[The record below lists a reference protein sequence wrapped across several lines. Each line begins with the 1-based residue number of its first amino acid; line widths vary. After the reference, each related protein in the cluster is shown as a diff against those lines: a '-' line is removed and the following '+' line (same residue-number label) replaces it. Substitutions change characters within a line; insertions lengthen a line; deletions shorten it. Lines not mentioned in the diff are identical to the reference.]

1 MEAKGNPYMETAKDE
16 MEKINKSE
24 EERYLYLRREMAVS
38 DEKSRMDTARKEGI
52 KEGEDRVSRW
62 HLLLSAGTRY
72 EDLEMASKDKEY
84 RDTLFRDYGI

>member
-38 DEKSRMDTARKEGI
+38 DEKSRMDTARKERI
-52 KEGEDRVSRW
+52 KEGEDRVSRLN
-62 HLLLSAGTRY
+62 LLLIAETRY

-84 RDTLFRDYGI
+84 RDKLFRDYGI

>member
-38 DEKSRMDTARKEGI
+38 DEKSRMDTSRKEGI
-52 KEGEDRVSRW
+52 KEGEDRVSRLN
-62 HLLLSAGTRY
+62 LLLIAETRY

-84 RDTLFRDYGI
+84 RDKLFRDYGI

>member
-52 KEGEDRVSRW
+52 QEGEDRVSRLI
-62 HLLLSAGTRY
+62 LLLIAETRY

-84 RDTLFRDYGI
+84 RDKLFRDYGI

>member
-24 EERYLYLRREMAVS
+24 EGRYLYLRREMAVS

-52 KEGEDRVSRW
+52 KEGEDRVSRLN
-62 HLLLSAGTRY
+62 LLLIAETRY

-84 RDTLFRDYGI
+84 RDKLFRDYGI

>member
-24 EERYLYLRREMAVS
+24 EERYLYLCREMAVS

-52 KEGEDRVSRW
+52 KEGEDRVSRLN
-62 HLLLSAGTRY
+62 LLLIAETRY

-84 RDTLFRDYGI
+84 RDKLFRDYGI

>member
-52 KEGEDRVSRW
+52 KEGEDRVSRLN
-62 HLLLSAGTRY
+62 LLLIAETRY
-72 EDLEMASKDKEY
+72 EVLEMASKDKEY
-84 RDTLFRDYGI
+84 RDKLFRDYGI

>member
-1 MEAKGNPYMETAKDE
+1 MEAKGNPYMATAKDE

-52 KEGEDRVSRW
+52 KEGEDRVSRLN
-62 HLLLSAGTRY
+62 LLLIAETRY

-84 RDTLFRDYGI
+84 RDKLFRDYGI

>member
-52 KEGEDRVSRW
+52 KEGEDRVSRLN
-62 HLLLSAGTRY
+62 LLLIEETRY

-84 RDTLFRDYGI
+84 RDKLFRDYGI

>member
-52 KEGEDRVSRW
+52 IVNC
-62 HLLLSAGTRY
+62 
-72 EDLEMASKDKEY
+72 
-84 RDTLFRDYGI
+84 

>member
-1 MEAKGNPYMETAKDE
+1 MEAKGNPHMETAKDE

-52 KEGEDRVSRW
+52 KEGEDRVSRLN
-62 HLLLSAGTRY
+62 LLLIAETRY

-84 RDTLFRDYGI
+84 RDKLFRDYGI

>member
-52 KEGEDRVSRW
+52 KEGEDRVSRLN
-62 HLLLSAGTRY
+62 LLLIAETRY
-72 EDLEMASKDKEY
+72 EDQEMASKDKEY
-84 RDTLFRDYGI
+84 RDKLFRDYGI

>member
-52 KEGEDRVSRW
+52 KGEDRVSRLN
-62 HLLLSAGTRY
+62 LLLIAETRY

-84 RDTLFRDYGI
+84 RDKLFRDYGI